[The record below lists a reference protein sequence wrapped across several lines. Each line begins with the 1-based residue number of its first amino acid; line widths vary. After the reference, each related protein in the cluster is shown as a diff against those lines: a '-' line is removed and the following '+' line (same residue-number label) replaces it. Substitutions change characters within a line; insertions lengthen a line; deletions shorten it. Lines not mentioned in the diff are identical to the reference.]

1 MGEKEWPVER
11 VIEARGTVEQRFYFV
26 MERRMGTVQEAH
38 LGPGLVVQLQNC
50 DSRVLGAERLV
61 S

>member
-1 MGEKEWPVER
+1 MAGGTGER
-11 VIEARGTVEQRFYFV
+11 SDLGTVEQRFYFV
-26 MERRMGTVQEAH
+26 MERRLGTVQEAH
-38 LGPGLVVQLQNC
+38 LDPGLVVQMQNC